1 MLPGVD
7 KLWQLWYNIAIDE
20 NHEKERT
27 IMLLTMLALLAAVPF
42 TGDNFPA
49 KTLIII
55 AVVAV
60 IVLVTAFLLK
70 KKDGDE

>member
-1 MLPGVD
+1 
-7 KLWQLWYNIAIDE
+7 
-20 NHEKERT
+20 
-27 IMLLTMLALLAAVPF
+27 MLLTMLALLAAVPF

-60 IVLVTAFLLK
+60 VVLIAAFLLK

>member
-1 MLPGVD
+1 
-7 KLWQLWYNIAIDE
+7 
-20 NHEKERT
+20 
-27 IMLLTMLALLAAVPF
+27 MLLTILALLAAIPF

-55 AVVAV
+55 AAVAV
-60 IVLVTAFLLK
+60 VVLVAAFLLR